1 MKQTLSKPE
10 NVEQPE
16 AKAGSSA
23 TTCSRLVVSFSG
35 GRSSAVMLDQILERW
50 GDSREI
56 VICFAN
62 TGKEEE
68 ETLRFVDA
76 VDRNFCRPR
85 GYKVHWLEAIIHH
98 GERKAP
104 TAKEVTYKTANR
116 TGAPFEEAIKKHG
129 IFNKSY
135 PNCTGRLK
143 DEPLNWWVRN
153 VIGWEKGSYDTA
165 IGIRADEI
173 DRVSA
178 RKEEMRWLY
187 PLADWGYRKR
197 DVSHYMER
205 FDWDLKL
212 PGDHWGNCDVCWKK
226 SLRKLMTR
234 AKEDPSVFAWW
245 GHMERKYGMVT
256 NGEHQEEP
264 RAFFREGRS
273 AQDIIALAHTKDF
286 EPYEDEKYDN
296 PELFDKWWD
305 VGAGCGESCEI
316 GADE

>member
-1 MKQTLSKPE
+1 MTENTAKP
-10 NVEQPE
+10 
-16 AKAGSSA
+16 
-23 TTCSRLVVSFSG
+23 RLVISFSG
-35 GRSSAVMLDQILERW
+35 GRSSAVMLDQILHRW
-50 GDSREI
+50 RDDRDI
-56 VICFAN
+56 VIAFAN

-76 VDRNFCRPR
+76 VDHHFCKPR
-85 GYKVHWLEAIIHH
+85 GHKVNWIEAIIHH

-104 TAKEVTYKTANR
+104 TARPVTYKTVSRN
-116 TGAPFEEAIKKHG
+116 GEPFEEAIKKHG

-153 VIGWEKGSYDTA
+153 VIGWERGSYDTA
-165 IGIRADEI
+165 IGIRADEV

-178 RKEEMRWLY
+178 RREKMRWIY
-187 PLADWGYRKR
+187 PLADWGYKKR
-197 DVSHYMER
+197 DVSQYMQQ

-212 PGDHWGNCDVCWKK
+212 AGDHWGNCDACWKK

-234 AKEDPSVFAWW
+234 AKEDPAVFEWW

-256 NGEHQEEP
+256 NGKEQVEP
-264 RAFFREGRS
+264 RVFFREKRS
-273 AQDIIALAHTKDF
+273 AQDIVAMAYTKDF
-286 EPYEDEKYDN
+286 APYEDEKYDD
-296 PELFDKWWD
+296 PDLFDKLWD
-305 VGAGCGESCEI
+305 IGSGCGESCEI

>member
-1 MKQTLSKPE
+1 
-10 NVEQPE
+10 
-16 AKAGSSA
+16 
-23 TTCSRLVVSFSG
+23 
-35 GRSSAVMLDQILERW
+35 MLDQILERW

-76 VDRNFCRPR
+76 VDRNFCQPR

-104 TAKEVTYKTANR
+104 TAKEVTYETASR
-116 TGAPFEEAIKKHG
+116 AGEPFEEAIKKYG

-143 DEPLNWWVRN
+143 SEPMNWWVRN
-153 VIGWEKGSYDTA
+153 VIGWEKGSYETA

-178 RKEEMRWLY
+178 RKDDNRWIY
-187 PLADWGYRKR
+187 PLVEWGFRKR
-197 DVSHYMER
+197 DVSQYMER

-226 SLRKLMTR
+226 SFRKLMTR
-234 AKEDPSVFAWW
+234 AQEDESVFDWW
-245 GHMERKYGMVT
+245 AEMEEKYGHITRGKSQSENRV
-256 NGEHQEEP
+256 
-264 RAFFREGRS
+264 FFRDKKS
-273 AQDIIALAHTKDF
+273 AKDIVKMSKEENF
-286 EPYEDEKYDN
+286 KPYVDEKYDD
-296 PELFDKWWD
+296 PDMFDRWWD
-305 VGAGCGESCEI
+305 VGSGCGESCEI